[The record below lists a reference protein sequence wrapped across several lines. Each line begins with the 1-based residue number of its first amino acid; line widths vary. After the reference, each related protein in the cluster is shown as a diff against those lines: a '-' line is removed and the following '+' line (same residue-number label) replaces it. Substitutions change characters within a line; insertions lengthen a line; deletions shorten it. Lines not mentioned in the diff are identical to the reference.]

1 MDPTSATPQPRK
13 QGFRQ
18 DVQGLRAVAVLTVLA
33 AHAGVAFLPGG
44 YVGVDV
50 FFVISGFLITQLLVT
65 EASRSGR
72 VSLSGF
78 YARRARRIL
87 PAASVVLVATVAASV
102 LWMSVLEAIDLAK
115 DALWSAVFAA
125 NVRFA
130 QQGVD
135 YFAAEAAPSP
145 LQHYWSLAVEEQFYL
160 VWPLLV
166 GAVAWVVA
174 RRRATA
180 GRPDSVLRGLV
191 VAIVAIGLASFVW
204 SLVRTGAEPQSAYF
218 STFTRAWELAV
229 GAGVALAV
237 QAGRTLRHRRGAEV
251 LVWGGLASI
260 LVACVAFDET
270 LAFPGYAAA
279 LPVLGTAAVLYAGA
293 HAGVTTSAGRL
304 LSLRPMRA
312 VGDWSYSLYLWHW
325 PLLIVPPTA
334 LGRDL
339 RPLEVVLLVALAFE
353 LAYLT
358 YRFVEQP
365 FRTRRVSSV
374 RPRRALILYPV
385 FLGLVGSTAG
395 AGWAW
400 SDYRVSEHGDSPAV
414 TTSQFGITDDGPD
427 ALVRASVLAAQA
439 RQATPSDLT
448 PDLVDLED
456 DLADVGDCLY
466 EGGTTWELC
475 PRGDDDGDKTLVV
488 IGDSHARAWIPAFD
502 QIAERSG
509 YRAFYLVKAQCSAA
523 LVDPSEA
530 FTGDP
535 WPECE
540 EFHRWT
546 EEQIGELDPDL
557 VVMTSSAPI
566 TGLYSEGRRLRSM
579 DDIAGELGV
588 GLADMFRAY
597 TPLTDRLVM
606 LVDVPRLSLD
616 PGVCLSTFGSDLGDC
631 AQPPDATGVRMRD
644 LTVDVATEAGVEV
657 VDPETWFCADGL
669 CPTVVGSTISY
680 RDRGHIT
687 STRAAELAEPLGTAL
702 GIW

>member
-1 MDPTSATPQPRK
+1 MDQTSAPLQPRK
-13 QGFRQ
+13 PGFRE
-18 DVQGLRAVAVLTVLA
+18 DVQGLRAVAVLTVIA
-33 AHAGVAFLPGG
+33 AHAGVAFFPGG

-135 YFAAEAAPSP
+135 YFSAEAAPSP

-166 GAVAWVVA
+166 GAVVWVVA
-174 RRRATA
+174 RRRTTE
-180 GRPDSVLRGLV
+180 GRSSRVLRALV
-191 VAIVAIGLASFVW
+191 VTIAVIGSASFVW

-237 QAGRTLRHRRGAEV
+237 HAGRTLRHRRGAEV
-251 LVWGGLASI
+251 LVWGGLAAI
-260 LVACVAFDET
+260 LAACLAFDET

-293 HAGVTTSAGRL
+293 HADVTTSAGRL
-304 LSLRPMRA
+304 LSVRPMRV

-358 YRFVEQP
+358 HRFVEQP
-365 FRTRRVSSV
+365 FRTRRISA

-400 SDYRVSEHGDSPAV
+400 SDYRVSEHGDTPAI
-414 TTSQFGITDDGPD
+414 TTSQFGITDDGPE
-427 ALVRASVLAAQA
+427 ALVQASVLAAQS

-466 EGGTTWELC
+466 EGGTAWELC
-475 PRGDDDGDKTLVV
+475 PQGDDNGDKTLVV

-502 QIAERSG
+502 QIAARSG

-540 EFHRWT
+540 EFHRWS
-546 EEQIGELDPDL
+546 EEQIGELDPEL

-597 TPLTDRLVM
+597 APLTERLVM
-606 LVDVPRLSLD
+606 LVDVPRLSLE

-631 AQPPDATGVRMRD
+631 ALPPDATGARMRD
-644 LTVDVATEAGVEV
+644 LTVDVATDAGIEV
-657 VDPETWFCADGL
+657 IDPETWFCADGL
-669 CPTVVGSTISY
+669 CPTVVGSTIAY